1 MGASWSD
8 LRRRVARIGASLD
21 VVVRSDP
28 EVCGLSGSGYH
39 LTLHHS
45 GYGDCTVGNLTLID
59 CPNELVL
66 IEFERW
72 MRGLEPT
79 LFHDRT
85 QPLCAASRL
94 PTETQDPRGDGD
106 SSVDRHSSVAVRR
119 HRHRCSAPAL
129 PEQVDLM
136 VLVSQAIS
144 DPSVGSNS
152 CSSPWSAWGSRSGCR
167 IGDAGGVLML
177 AGLWRLLRLLRM
189 LLFPSRSQAH
199 R

>member
-1 MGASWSD
+1 MKQGPESSTSRSDLNLDMGASWSD

-72 MRGLEPT
+72 MRGAGY
-79 LFHDRT
+79 
-85 QPLCAASRL
+85 PLV
-94 PTETQDPRGDGD
+94 P
-106 SSVDRHSSVAVRR
+106 
-119 HRHRCSAPAL
+119 
-129 PEQVDLM
+129 
-136 VLVSQAIS
+136 
-144 DPSVGSNS
+144 
-152 CSSPWSAWGSRSGCR
+152 
-167 IGDAGGVLML
+167 
-177 AGLWRLLRLLRM
+177 
-189 LLFPSRSQAH
+189 
-199 R
+199 